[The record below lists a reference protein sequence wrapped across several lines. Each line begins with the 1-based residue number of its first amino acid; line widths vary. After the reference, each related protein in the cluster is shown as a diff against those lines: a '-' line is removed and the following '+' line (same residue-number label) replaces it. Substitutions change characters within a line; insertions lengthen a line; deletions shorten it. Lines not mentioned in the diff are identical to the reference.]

1 MISRREMKSVNKYGV
16 HGAKL
21 KAIIRDS
28 SWDFLDYLAS
38 GALIH

>member
-1 MISRREMKSVNKYGV
+1 MISRMEMKFVKTYGV

-28 SWDFLDYLAS
+28 CRDFLDYLAS

>member
-1 MISRREMKSVNKYGV
+1 MISRREMKSMKKYGV

-28 SWDFLDYLAS
+28 CRDFLDYLAF